1 MSETAAPASPPTMV
15 VTPPAPAPTQ
25 DAPPPTERLSV
36 SEAARRLGQ
45 HRQERAREQAQA
57 PSGEAPAPVAGD
69 TFEAIARAL
78 GGPEGEAAA
87 AAIPGFEVDGTRYT
101 QDELRKQLSLASDY
115 TKKTQALADAQRQL
129 QQQQEALALV
139 LPYLQPEFQALSQK
153 LQGATRP
160 DDALVDTNPQEY
172 LRQMAAWQRAVD
184 EQGRL
189 AQLGSMQQQAQ
200 ERAMMARVE
209 AANRV
214 LSEKYPFWRDTAQRG
229 ETQKELRTYAI
240 DKVGFSPQEINT
252 LADHRQVEVLM
263 KAMMYDR
270 LAAGARTSAP
280 VETNGAAVRGRTP
293 TPRPAEQVRAAE
305 QRFAER
311 PNWRNAADVLNA
323 RRAAER

>member
-1 MSETAAPASPPTMV
+1 MSEFLTTNGAP
-15 VTPPAPAPTQ
+15 PPAA
-25 DAPPPTERLSV
+25 APPPTQTQPTAPAPDAPSPERLSV

-57 PSGEAPAPVAGD
+57 PSGDAPAPD

-78 GGPEGEAAA
+78 GGPEQGHANGEAAA
-87 AAIPGFEVDGTRYT
+87 MPGFDIDGTRYT
-101 QDELRKQLSLASDY
+101 QDELRKQLSLATDY
-115 TKKTQALADAQRQL
+115 SKKTMALADAQRQL

-214 LSEKYPFWRDTAQRG
+214 LSEKYPFWHDTAQRG

-252 LADHRQVEVLM
+252 LADHR
-263 KAMMYDR
+263 
-270 LAAGARTSAP
+270 
-280 VETNGAAVRGRTP
+280 
-293 TPRPAEQVRAAE
+293 
-305 QRFAER
+305 
-311 PNWRNAADVLNA
+311 
-323 RRAAER
+323 